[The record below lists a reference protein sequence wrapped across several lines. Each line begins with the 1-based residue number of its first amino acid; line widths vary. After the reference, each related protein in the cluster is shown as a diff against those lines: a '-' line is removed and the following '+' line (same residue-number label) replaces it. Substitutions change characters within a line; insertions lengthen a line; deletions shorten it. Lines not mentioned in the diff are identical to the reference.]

1 MKSDKTPQIAE
12 HIAILHQCW
21 LVIIKFAHC
30 DPCDTSANEKF
41 FVSLWICKSF
51 DTFLIGQGI
60 VSFSRSVFT
69 HADNAALFPKT
80 SYCGK

>member
-12 HIAILHQCW
+12 HIAILPQCW
-21 LVIIKFAHC
+21 LVTIKFAHC
-30 DPCDTSANEKF
+30 DPCDTSANEN

-51 DTFLIGQGI
+51 DIFLIGPGI